1 MKLRNLLYLL
11 LALPMLMVACNKDGD
26 DTKQDPTVSVTAGE
40 ATENS
45 LTFSVDVKG
54 GDRAA
59 WVVFEGEEPAD
70 IFEAGTPVNANKVST
85 VVATDLK
92 RATYYTI
99 VAAVEGNGK
108 VVKSAPVKMLTL
120 GNVEPTPTPTPDQE
134 YTLAAAERIQDSEIP
149 ANLFAI
155 IMVDDTESV
164 ELMLGL
170 EGKSGDTTLQ
180 AGKYTVADGT
190 INEESYLVVYGD
202 NEAEYRFDEGS
213 VEVGLEGEIYTFDI
227 WMKDNASSQNIH
239 LTYEGVVLNM
249 EPQGQPETE
258 VVEPLRVTA
267 ELFEPGNFALQL
279 WVSDSLYHE
288 LDMYDLTN
296 PNSNYLTSGHY
307 SMKDGSIGSD
317 WSIYAYTFNGNDVSA
332 KMTAAEIDL
341 KINDDNSVSIKGS
354 FASEE
359 GHSATID
366 WKGNV
371 EGFNF
376 EPQGDP
382 TSFDVVFS
390 SASYLQT
397 SSYND
402 AEIYQFRNEA
412 GFQANIHFEKS
423 KAKPLTPGRYTI
435 ADYVTPGEFTY
446 AAADSRIT
454 ILDGAGE
461 KVTGQLIT
469 AGDIVVEVVDE
480 AYKISF
486 DLTINYNGGV
496 PFKASFEGTIAN
508 DTVWTEGGNEPEL
521 DPIVFTSAELIA
533 ISGGTVDLKFTDSNC
548 PAVLYLSFYT
558 SESYLPA
565 ATYKPGMPAEGVY
578 SVNSYVQIAGEQ
590 HYYNLDLNSLDNTV
604 VVELADDNTYSFT
617 FNNLL
622 FGDNITIS
630 GSWSG
635 LIEGLGRTEGGE
647 EFTPDYIINEWM
659 WAGYSSVS
667 WGNYYNISG
676 DGISMQVHFCQDVA
690 QESSLQAGDYTW
702 TSTTGIGNDYPER
715 FALRSVTIGG
725 SSVTIKGG
733 TITVANE
740 GDTYTI
746 NLTLNSDSQSYKLQ
760 FVGKLNEAY
769 SGGGGNEGGDD
780 TSSKITL
787 TSLTYTGYNTTAWFE
802 YFTLSDGG
810 STSLEICFNEYQ
822 ANSTKIY
829 DGEYD
834 WITISQVAYEYGYFA
849 TNNVVING
857 VSKRATSGSVLNVTN
872 NEGVYTL
879 DLKLKFDDGSEQEL
893 TYTGA
898 LN

>member
-11 LALPMLMVACNKDGD
+11 LALPLLMVACNKDGD

-149 ANLFAI
+149 ANIFAI

-239 LTYEGVVLNM
+239 LSYEGVVLNM

-307 SMKDGSIGSD
+307 SMKDGSIGSQ
-317 WSIYAYTFNGNDVSA
+317 WSIYGYTFNGNDVSA

-341 KINDDNSVSIKGS
+341 TINDDNSVSIKGS

-376 EPQGDP
+376 EP
-382 TSFDVVFS
+382 
-390 SASYLQT
+390 
-397 SSYND
+397 
-402 AEIYQFRNEA
+402 
-412 GFQANIHFEKS
+412 
-423 KAKPLTPGRYTI
+423 
-435 ADYVTPGEFTY
+435 
-446 AAADSRIT
+446 
-454 ILDGAGE
+454 
-461 KVTGQLIT
+461 
-469 AGDIVVEVVDE
+469 
-480 AYKISF
+480 
-486 DLTINYNGGV
+486 
-496 PFKASFEGTIAN
+496 
-508 DTVWTEGGNEPEL
+508 EL

-548 PAVLYLSFYT
+548 PAELYLSFYT

-590 HYYNLDLNSLDNTV
+590 HYYNLDLNSVDNTV

-659 WAGYSSVS
+659 WVGYSSVS

-702 TSTTGIGNDYPER
+702 TSTTGISNSYPER

-769 SGGGGNEGGDD
+769 NNGGGNEGGED

-829 DGEYD
+829 EGEYD